1 MFIYKMNPYEV
12 LGINK
17 DATESDIKKAYRK
30 LAIKNHPDKG
40 GDPEKF
46 KQVAEAYEILTKRKQ
61 EYDMFG
67 YADINADIN
76 PDFNPLDIFKVFETM
91 FEQDTG
97 SMGSIGGLAD
107 LFGQN
112 HSDQSNG
119 LPHFF
124 GGNTFIQTMTV
135 VNGQTKIVT
144 NNNGKIS
151 ESVQEDP
158 FMKMF
163 SLS

>member
-1 MFIYKMNPYEV
+1 MNPYEV

-17 DATESDIKKAYRK
+17 DATESEIKKAYRT

-40 GDPEKF
+40 GDAEQF

-67 YADINADIN
+67 YADIN
-76 PDFNPLDIFKVFETM
+76 PEFNPLDIFKVFETM
-91 FEQDTG
+91 FERDTGRMG
-97 SMGSIGGLAD
+97 SMGSIGGLD
-107 LFGQN
+107 VSSLFGQN
-112 HSDQSNG
+112 QADQSNG

-151 ESVQEDP
+151 ESLQEDP

-163 SLS
+163 TLR

>member
-1 MFIYKMNPYEV
+1 MNPYEV

-17 DATESDIKKAYRK
+17 DATESEIKKAYHK

-40 GDPEKF
+40 GDPEQF
-46 KQVAEAYEILTKRKQ
+46 KKVAEAYEILTKRKQ

-76 PDFNPLDIFKVFETM
+76 PDFNPLDIFKMFETM
-91 FEQDTG
+91 FEQDK
-97 SMGSIGGLAD
+97 GGLD
-107 LFGQN
+107 VSSLFGQN
-112 HSDQSNG
+112 QSDQSNG

-144 NNNGKIS
+144 NNNGKIT
-151 ESVQEDP
+151 ESLQEDP

>member
-1 MFIYKMNPYEV
+1 MNPYEV

-17 DATESDIKKAYRK
+17 DATESEIKKAYHK

-40 GDPEKF
+40 GDPEQF
-46 KQVAEAYEILTKRKQ
+46 KKVAEAYEILTKRKQ

-67 YADINADIN
+67 YADINPN
-76 PDFNPLDIFKVFETM
+76 FNPLDIFKMFETM
-91 FEQDTG
+91 FERDLNG
-97 SMGSIGGLAD
+97 PNNLGGLD
-107 LFGQN
+107 ISSLFGQN
-112 HSDQSNG
+112 QSDQSNG

-144 NNNGKIS
+144 NDNGKIS

>member
-1 MFIYKMNPYEV
+1 MNPYEV

-17 DATESDIKKAYRK
+17 DATESEIKKAYRT

-40 GDPEKF
+40 GDAEQF

-67 YADINADIN
+67 YADIN
-76 PDFNPLDIFKVFETM
+76 PEFNPLDIFKVFETM
-91 FEQDTG
+91 FERDTG
-97 SMGSIGGLAD
+97 RMGRMGSIGGLDVSD

-112 HSDQSNG
+112 QSDQSNG

-151 ESVQEDP
+151 ESLQEDP

-163 SLS
+163 TLR

>member
-1 MFIYKMNPYEV
+1 MNPYEV

-17 DATESDIKKAYRK
+17 DATESEIKKAYRT

-40 GDPEKF
+40 GDAEQF

-67 YADINADIN
+67 YADIN
-76 PDFNPLDIFKVFETM
+76 PEFNPLDIFKVFETM
-91 FEQDTG
+91 FERDTGRMG
-97 SMGSIGGLAD
+97 SMGSIGGLD
-107 LFGQN
+107 VSSLFGQN
-112 HSDQSNG
+112 QSDQSNG

-144 NNNGKIS
+144 NNNGKIT
-151 ESVQEDP
+151 ESLQEDP

-163 SLS
+163 SLR

>member
-1 MFIYKMNPYEV
+1 MNPYEV

-17 DATESDIKKAYRK
+17 DATESEIKKAYHK

-40 GDPEKF
+40 GDPEQF
-46 KQVAEAYEILTKRKQ
+46 KKVAEAYEILTKRKQ

-67 YADINADIN
+67 YADINPN
-76 PDFNPLDIFKVFETM
+76 FNPLDIFKMFETM
-91 FEQDTG
+91 FERDLNG
-97 SMGSIGGLAD
+97 PNNLGGLD
-107 LFGQN
+107 ISSLFGQN
-112 HSDQSNG
+112 QSDQSNG

>member
-1 MFIYKMNPYEV
+1 MNPYEV

-17 DATESDIKKAYRK
+17 DATESEIKKAYHK

-67 YADINADIN
+67 YADINPN
-76 PDFNPLDIFKVFETM
+76 FNPLDIFKMFETM
-91 FEQDTG
+91 FDRDING
-97 SMGSIGGLAD
+97 PNNLGGLD
-107 LFGQN
+107 ISSLFGQN
-112 HSDQSNG
+112 QSDQSNG

-144 NNNGKIS
+144 NDNGKIS

>member
-1 MFIYKMNPYEV
+1 MNPYEV

-17 DATESDIKKAYRK
+17 DATESEIKKAYRK

-40 GDPEKF
+40 GDAEQF

-67 YADINADIN
+67 YADIN
-76 PDFNPLDIFKVFETM
+76 PEFNPLDIFKVFETM
-91 FEQDTG
+91 FERDTG
-97 SMGSIGGLAD
+97 SMGSMGSMGSIDISD

-112 HSDQSNG
+112 QSDQSNG

>member
-1 MFIYKMNPYEV
+1 MNPYEV

-17 DATESDIKKAYRK
+17 DATESEIKKAYRT

-40 GDPEKF
+40 GDAEQF

-67 YADINADIN
+67 YADIN
-76 PDFNPLDIFKVFETM
+76 PEFNPLDIFKMFETM
-91 FEQDTG
+91 FDRDING
-97 SMGSIGGLAD
+97 PNNLGGLD
-107 LFGQN
+107 ISSLFGQN
-112 HSDQSNG
+112 QSDQSNG

>member
-1 MFIYKMNPYEV
+1 MNPYEV

-17 DATESDIKKAYRK
+17 DATESEIKKAYHK

-40 GDPEKF
+40 GDPEQF
-46 KQVAEAYEILTKRKQ
+46 KKVAEAYEILTKRKQ

-67 YADINADIN
+67 YADINPN
-76 PDFNPLDIFKVFETM
+76 FNPLDIFKMFETM
-91 FEQDTG
+91 FDRDLNG
-97 SMGSIGGLAD
+97 PNNLGGLD
-107 LFGQN
+107 ISSLFGQN
-112 HSDQSNG
+112 QSDQSNG

-135 VNGQTKIVT
+135 INGQTKIVT
-144 NNNGKIS
+144 NDNGKIS
-151 ESVQEDP
+151 ESLQEDP

>member
-1 MFIYKMNPYEV
+1 MNPYEV

-17 DATESDIKKAYRK
+17 DATESEIKKAYRK

-40 GDPEKF
+40 GDAEQF

-67 YADINADIN
+67 YADIN
-76 PDFNPLDIFKVFETM
+76 PEFNPLDIFKMFETM
-91 FEQDTG
+91 FDRDING
-97 SMGSIGGLAD
+97 PNNLGGLD
-107 LFGQN
+107 ISSLFGQN
-112 HSDQSNG
+112 QSDQSNG

>member
-1 MFIYKMNPYEV
+1 MNPYEV

-17 DATESDIKKAYRK
+17 DATESEIKKAYRT

-40 GDPEKF
+40 GDAEQF

-67 YADINADIN
+67 YADIN
-76 PDFNPLDIFKVFETM
+76 PEFNPLDIFKMFETM
-91 FEQDTG
+91 FERDLNG
-97 SMGSIGGLAD
+97 PNNLGGLD
-107 LFGQN
+107 VSSLFGQN
-112 HSDQSNG
+112 QSDQSNG

-144 NNNGKIS
+144 NDNGKIT
-151 ESVQEDP
+151 ESLQEDP

-163 SLS
+163 TLR

>member
-1 MFIYKMNPYEV
+1 MNPYEV

-17 DATESDIKKAYRK
+17 DATESEIKKAYHK

-40 GDPEKF
+40 GDPEQF
-46 KQVAEAYEILTKRKQ
+46 KKVAEAYEILTKRKQ

-67 YADINADIN
+67 YADIN
-76 PDFNPLDIFKVFETM
+76 PEFNPLDIFKMFETM
-91 FEQDTG
+91 FDRDING
-97 SMGSIGGLAD
+97 PNNLGGLD
-107 LFGQN
+107 ISSLFGQN
-112 HSDQSNG
+112 QSDQSNG

>member
-1 MFIYKMNPYEV
+1 MNPYEV

-17 DATESDIKKAYRK
+17 DATESEIKKAYHK

-40 GDPEKF
+40 GDPEQF
-46 KQVAEAYEILTKRKQ
+46 KKVAEAYEILTKRKQ

-67 YADINADIN
+67 YADIN
-76 PDFNPLDIFKVFETM
+76 PEFNPLDIFKMFETM
-91 FEQDTG
+91 FERDLNG
-97 SMGSIGGLAD
+97 PNNLGGLD
-107 LFGQN
+107 VSSLFGQN
-112 HSDQSNG
+112 QSDQSNG

>member
-1 MFIYKMNPYEV
+1 MNPYEV

-17 DATESDIKKAYRK
+17 DATESEIKKAYRT

-40 GDPEKF
+40 GDAEQF

-67 YADINADIN
+67 YADIN
-76 PDFNPLDIFKVFETM
+76 PEFNPLDIFKVFETM
-91 FEQDTG
+91 FERDTG
-97 SMGSIGGLAD
+97 SMGSMGSMGSIDISD

-112 HSDQSNG
+112 QSDQSNG

-151 ESVQEDP
+151 ESLQEDP

-163 SLS
+163 TLR

>member
-1 MFIYKMNPYEV
+1 MNPYEV

-17 DATESDIKKAYRK
+17 DATESEIKKAYHK

-40 GDPEKF
+40 GDPEQF
-46 KQVAEAYEILTKRKQ
+46 KKVAEAYEILTKRKQ

-67 YADINADIN
+67 YADIN
-76 PDFNPLDIFKVFETM
+76 PDFNPLDIFKMFETM
-91 FEQDTG
+91 FDRDING
-97 SMGSIGGLAD
+97 PNNLGGLD
-107 LFGQN
+107 ISSLFGQN
-112 HSDQSNG
+112 QSDQSNG